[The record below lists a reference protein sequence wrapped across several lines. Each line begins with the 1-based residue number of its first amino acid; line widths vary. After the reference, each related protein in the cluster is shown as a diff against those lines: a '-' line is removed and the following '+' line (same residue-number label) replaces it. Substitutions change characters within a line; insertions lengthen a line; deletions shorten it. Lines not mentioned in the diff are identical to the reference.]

1 MASFSKQEVL
11 QTMEQYKFIPLFYNK
26 DLELSKDILKACY
39 NGGVRVFEYTNR
51 GPEAKSNFVA
61 LLNYAKEEM
70 PGLVLGIGTILT
82 VEDAEFYINA
92 GTNFIVTP
100 NFGEDVGTLCMQK
113 NMTWI
118 PGCMTP
124 TEIFNAH
131 KFGADAIKLF
141 PGDALSPAYVKA
153 IRGPLPFVKL
163 MITGGVMPTIDS
175 VSQWLNAG
183 ALCVGLGS
191 HLFAKDI
198 IESRNFQDIELRVGR
213 LVKMF
218 VGPKA

>member
-1 MASFSKQEVL
+1 MASFTKQEVL

-26 DLELSKDILKACY
+26 DLELSKDILNACY
-39 NGGVRVFEYTNR
+39 RGGVRVFEYTNR

-61 LLNYAKEEM
+61 LLNYVKEEM

-100 NFGEDVGTLCMQK
+100 NFGEDVGTYCMQK
-113 NMTWI
+113 NITWI

-153 IRGPLPFVKL
+153 VRGPLPFIKL

-218 VGPKA
+218 VGAKA